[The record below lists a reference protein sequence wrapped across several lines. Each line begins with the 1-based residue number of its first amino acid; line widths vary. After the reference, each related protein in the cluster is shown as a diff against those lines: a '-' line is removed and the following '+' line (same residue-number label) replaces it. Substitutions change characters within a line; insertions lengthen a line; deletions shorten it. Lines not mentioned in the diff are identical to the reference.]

1 MGSSLGAATS
11 VDDAAGFV
19 ATTAVLLCSLNGDRY
34 LDQQLESI
42 ACQQGPRVRVYV
54 SDDGSNDQTLSLL
67 DRFRTRWG
75 EERLSICQ
83 GPHRGYAANFFSL
96 IYSPI
101 EADYFSYADQDDV
114 WDPDKLSRAITAL
127 SALPGELPAIYCSRT
142 RLIDKEGK
150 PLGLSP
156 LFEKPPAFAN
166 ALVQNIAG
174 GNTMVLNRKAR
185 DLICAA
191 GPVNAVSHD
200 WWAYMLV
207 TGCGGMV
214 IFDPHPSIG
223 YRQHQANV
231 IGSNMSWANRLA
243 RFSLDLRGR
252 KREWNSRNITALQ
265 QSRNL
270 LTAENLRILD
280 NFCEARNAGLF
291 PRFLGMR
298 RSGVYAQTG
307 LGNTGLYVAT
317 LLNIL

>member
-1 MGSSLGAATS
+1 MGSSLEAATGE
-11 VDDAAGFV
+11 DDAAGFV

-83 GPHRGYAANFFSL
+83 GPQRGYVANFFSL
-96 IYSPI
+96 ICSPI
-101 EADYFSYADQDDV
+101 EADYFAYADQDDI

-127 SALPGELPAIYCSRT
+127 SALQEELPAIYCSRT
-142 RLIDKEGK
+142 RLIDQARK

-156 LFEKPPAFAN
+156 LFKKPPAFAN

-185 DLICAA
+185 DLICAV
-191 GPVNAVSHD
+191 GPVDVVSHD
-200 WWAYMLV
+200 WWTYMLV
-207 TGCGGMV
+207 TGCGGTV
-214 IFDPHPSIG
+214 IFDPLPSLD
-223 YRQHQANV
+223 YRQHQDNL
-231 IGSNMSWANRLA
+231 IGSNMSWGDKLT
-243 RFSLDLRGR
+243 RFSLGLRGR
-252 KREWNSRNITALQ
+252 KREWNTRNITALR

-270 LTAENLRILD
+270 LTANNLRILD
-280 NFCEARNAGLF
+280 NFCEARNADLF

-298 RSGVYAQTG
+298 RSGVYAQSGQGSMG
-307 LGNTGLYVAT
+307 LFVAT